1 MLSTFLKAISGH
13 GLATRGRLPAEERLM
28 IPTKQ
33 ELSRQ
38 PLPVAVSDVPTLAS
52 RWLMFGF
59 AVMAL
64 AAAGHAGLA
73 NAADVYLRAQG
84 FDKSLT
90 LPDSS
95 VVVVPMWGFATCDAT
110 FTVCDASAATDAPGP
125 QIDLTTADSLTIH
138 LDNTLP
144 VPVSIVI
151 PGQAGA
157 GDPVSLT
164 SGDTRRVESFT
175 HVTAPS
181 TTGLYTWNT
190 LRPGTYLYQSGTQ
203 PSIQVPMGLYGALT
217 VVDGLVGQAYPG
229 ISYDEDAVM
238 LFSEIDPLQNQRVAD
253 SGLSAPTEV
262 CVSMDDYVQNG
273 TIGYPCTID
282 YNPLFFLV
290 NGASTANNLPAGD
303 NTGNDVLLRFLNA
316 GLRSHTPSLVGLEM
330 KLVAEDGSPYP
341 GLPRQQSHALLPAGK
356 TLDAL
361 VATPATDITLSL
373 FDRMP
378 AFTTEN
384 PSAGGSLATLQVG
397 AGSPTLPA
405 ATIYAVNDVYPVSE
419 DTALT
424 GAATVLTNDVGLSGA
439 TVTVVSPP
447 SNAKS
452 FTFNANG
459 SFDYTPN
466 DDFSGVDGFTYSASL
481 AGESYPAQVMLEV
494 SFVNDAPV
502 AAADAYVNTIGAAIT
517 VDAAHGVLGNDRDPD
532 GDTLTAEIVGT
543 APTGLTLNA
552 NGSFTYASGTPET
565 FQYRASDGTATSDA
579 VTVVLTINPKSNIAL
594 TVQEPGGAS
603 VTSYRWLVQE
613 DATYHIDPAAPQNTP
628 LTEQLFLNFHKSSMP
643 VVAQGCSDCT
653 PDIDNAPTGNFPGP
667 EDIDLNGNGTL
678 DTAIPIGD
686 LALDPAKHYYI
697 SVLPN
702 DAGTGQGHTIGGAQI
717 EPYQTAVTVI
727 VNKQEIPTAQISA
740 FVFEDNSPTN
750 GAPDANEPGLG
761 GFTISLEDAGG
772 RYGISGGTM
781 SQDAFGDPLANALD
795 CFGGSPPPAGVILTC
810 PDTAANMAADLVGQ
824 VLIQNL
830 PPGKYGVIAVAPSGG
845 ETWMQTSTIE
855 GTKVID
861 AWVKAGEPP
870 YFVEFGGPGPHAFV
884 GFVNPAH
891 TCLGPAPCPVDPG
904 TPAPAEYSI
913 TGKVT
918 LLHDPRPPGAP
929 GTVDS
934 GSYDGL
940 AHTRAWIGLNTNTG
954 DGPNVATVQAQ
965 DDGSFTITGIPD
977 GTYQLVIW
985 DTYLD
990 QVIAFQT
997 ATVNG
1002 SDLDV
1007 GNVGVNAWFTRQEHN
1022 VFLDDGA
1029 GGGIAGNGIRD
1040 GEEAGLPDQN
1050 VNVRWRDGTVNQ
1062 SFPTDTEGFV
1072 PFDQVFPFFSWQIAE
1087 IDYLRFKP
1095 TGVTVTVDGGGP
1107 VDSSNILSPQTGSP
1121 RTDLGSTVLLEAFQ
1135 GFPGQTSLFDWG
1147 KVPYSPGENGGI
1159 AGIVFYS
1166 STRGEGDPRLTVGD
1180 PWEPGIAG
1188 VKVRL
1193 YREVERDPA
1202 KVDVNVDPLDDFPGP
1217 GDTDV
1222 NLNGIF
1228 EGPTALALV
1237 EEVET
1242 DSWDAVV
1249 PTGCPGEDPVDPYT
1263 TDTLGV
1269 GNIDRCYDG
1278 WRNWNQVRQGVFD
1291 GGYAFN
1297 DIPPG
1302 KYVVEVVPPTGYE
1315 VYKEQ
1320 DMNVT
1325 IGDAFGSNLGP
1336 APVSTTLPNGMLV
1349 LVIPDQAMIA
1359 AAKGPEPGIAQPPCV
1374 GLYHQVPAELSL
1386 FPGEPAPFADAWRP
1400 YCNRKQVILSDQMQA
1415 AADFHLLTMTPVAAQ
1430 FAGLITDDISN
1441 ETNPASPGFGEK
1453 WSPAF
1458 LPFTIRDFNGN
1469 EVYHGIGDAF
1479 GRYNGVLPSTFTAN
1493 VPIPSGYSPA
1503 MMSACL
1509 NDPGT
1514 GPAQPLSNYNRPCY
1528 MSQFMPGTTTYLDT
1542 AVIPTAAFAAG
1553 FNPPDCA
1560 APAGTPVIA
1569 SVDGAAAGSGPIV
1582 APAGTLTINSKGITM
1597 VPNPDYEGPL
1607 APPPHDQP
1615 TITRDYGF
1623 GTGGS
1628 VTLSGIPLTSVS
1640 WGDAQ
1645 ITGTVPPSVAPGEY
1659 QLQVARSTGV
1669 TSVNAVTVTVGG
1681 SADATVSA
1689 GGSIQAAIDM
1699 ADPGDLILIGPGT
1712 YEEMVV
1718 MWKPVR
1724 LQGSGADT
1732 IIYALNNPANKL
1744 QDWIAKVT
1752 GLFGNGV
1759 TGAVDPLPGQAN
1771 LDLTTE
1777 QGAGITVLAKNDG
1790 SWNTTNKPRID
1801 GFTITGAEGG
1811 GGIYV
1816 NGYADNLVISNNTI
1830 TGNSGSLHGGIR
1842 IGQPFLPLTGN
1853 GPFDFNR
1860 NVNIHHNAITLNGAL
1875 HFESA
1880 GGGVS
1885 LSAGSDNYAVSRNFI
1900 CGNYTAGDGAGVGHL
1915 GLSDNGRIE
1924 YNQILFNQSVNNSFT
1939 QHGGG
1944 VLIAGEP
1951 GQPPALS
1958 LGAGDN
1964 LVVDGNLIQGNVAAS
1979 GHGGGI
1985 RTQLVNGADVQQS
1998 IIPGNWHRLTIS
2010 NNMVV
2015 NNVAGWSGAGISL
2028 QDTVNA
2034 AIILNTIANNDS
2046 TATVGAVFN
2055 VGTGMSTPQPAGI
2068 SSELNSL
2075 GLNAAIPGGSS
2086 QKVFSNPTLTH
2097 NIVWRNRAFLF
2108 DGSVLQPALAP
2119 TAVGECAAGA
2129 VYFDL
2134 GVLDPGNKLTP
2145 QFNILSSLTG
2155 LDGKTYLGNGNNT
2168 SNPQL
2173 LNPYCNG
2180 ARSLSVPGPI
2190 LATGAVA
2197 EGGNFVDVRYGPL
2210 TLAWGGSPWDYHLAS
2225 NSPAIN
2231 RVGLQPS
2238 GLNVDHDFDNQQRP
2252 NGPRVDWGADEFG
2265 AVVTTP
2271 PGSVAFQSASQGTL
2285 SGGTLAFGSRNGIVT
2300 STLTLVISGGPVQF
2314 GSVTVDGGSPTRFLE
2329 LGGTCQNQTVADG
2342 GTCTVVI
2349 RFNATSNTPRT
2360 GGLTVNHNGPGS
2372 PLTLVLTGQ

>member
-1 MLSTFLKAISGH
+1 
-13 GLATRGRLPAEERLM
+13 
-28 IPTKQ
+28 
-33 ELSRQ
+33 
-38 PLPVAVSDVPTLAS
+38 
-52 RWLMFGF
+52 
-59 AVMAL
+59 
-64 AAAGHAGLA
+64 
-73 NAADVYLRAQG
+73 
-84 FDKSLT
+84 
-90 LPDSS
+90 
-95 VVVVPMWGFATCDAT
+95 
-110 FTVCDASAATDAPGP
+110 
-125 QIDLTTADSLTIH
+125 
-138 LDNTLP
+138 
-144 VPVSIVI
+144 
-151 PGQAGA
+151 
-157 GDPVSLT
+157 
-164 SGDTRRVESFT
+164 
-175 HVTAPS
+175 
-181 TTGLYTWNT
+181 
-190 LRPGTYLYQSGTQ
+190 
-203 PSIQVPMGLYGALT
+203 
-217 VVDGLVGQAYPG
+217 
-229 ISYDEDAVM
+229 
-238 LFSEIDPLQNQRVAD
+238 
-253 SGLSAPTEV
+253 
-262 CVSMDDYVQNG
+262 
-273 TIGYPCTID
+273 
-282 YNPLFFLV
+282 
-290 NGASTANNLPAGD
+290 
-303 NTGNDVLLRFLNA
+303 
-316 GLRSHTPSLVGLEM
+316 
-330 KLVAEDGSPYP
+330 
-341 GLPRQQSHALLPAGK
+341 
-356 TLDAL
+356 
-361 VATPATDITLSL
+361 
-373 FDRMP
+373 
-378 AFTTEN
+378 
-384 PSAGGSLATLQVG
+384 
-397 AGSPTLPA
+397 
-405 ATIYAVNDVYPVSE
+405 
-419 DTALT
+419 
-424 GAATVLTNDVGLSGA
+424 
-439 TVTVVSPP
+439 
-447 SNAKS
+447 
-452 FTFNANG
+452 
-459 SFDYTPN
+459 
-466 DDFSGVDGFTYSASL
+466 
-481 AGESYPAQVMLEV
+481 
-494 SFVNDAPV
+494 
-502 AAADAYVNTIGAAIT
+502 
-517 VDAAHGVLGNDRDPD
+517 
-532 GDTLTAEIVGT
+532 
-543 APTGLTLNA
+543 
-552 NGSFTYASGTPET
+552 
-565 FQYRASDGTATSDA
+565 
-579 VTVVLTINPKSNIAL
+579 
-594 TVQEPGGAS
+594 
-603 VTSYRWLVQE
+603 
-613 DATYHIDPAAPQNTP
+613 
-628 LTEQLFLNFHKSSMP
+628 
-643 VVAQGCSDCT
+643 
-653 PDIDNAPTGNFPGP
+653 
-667 EDIDLNGNGTL
+667 
-678 DTAIPIGD
+678 
-686 LALDPAKHYYI
+686 
-697 SVLPN
+697 
-702 DAGTGQGHTIGGAQI
+702 
-717 EPYQTAVTVI
+717 
-727 VNKQEIPTAQISA
+727 
-740 FVFEDNSPTN
+740 
-750 GAPDANEPGLG
+750 
-761 GFTISLEDAGG
+761 
-772 RYGISGGTM
+772 
-781 SQDAFGDPLANALD
+781 
-795 CFGGSPPPAGVILTC
+795 
-810 PDTAANMAADLVGQ
+810 
-824 VLIQNL
+824 
-830 PPGKYGVIAVAPSGG
+830 
-845 ETWMQTSTIE
+845 
-855 GTKVID
+855 
-861 AWVKAGEPP
+861 VKAGEPP
-870 YFVEFGGPGPHAFV
+870 YFVEFGGPGPHAFI

-891 TCLGPAPCPVDPG
+891 TCLGPDPSCPVDPG
-904 TPAPAEYSI
+904 NPAPALHTI
-913 TGKVT
+913 TGNVT
-918 LLHDPRPPGAP
+918 LLHDPRPPAAP
-929 GTVDS
+929 GSSDS
-934 GSYDGL
+934 NSYDGL
-940 AHTRAWIGLNTNTG
+940 AHTRAWVGLNTNSG
-954 DGPNVATVQAQ
+954 DGPNVATVQA
-965 DDGSFTITGIPD
+965 DADGGFEIPGIPD
-977 GTYQLVIW
+977 GTYQLAIW

-997 ATVNG
+997 VTVSG
-1002 SDLDV
+1002 SDIDV

-1040 GEEAGLPDQN
+1040 GAEAGLPDQN

-1193 YREVERDPA
+1193 YREVERDPS
-1202 KVDVNVDPLDDFPGP
+1202 KVDVNVAPLDDFPGP

-1242 DSWDAVV
+1242 DSWDAAV

-1278 WRNWNQVRQGVFD
+1278 WRNWNQVRPGVFD

-1320 DMNVT
+1320 DMNVGF
-1325 IGDAFGSNLGP
+1325 GDAFGSVIGP
-1336 APVSTTLPNGMLV
+1336 APASVTLPNGMLV
-1349 LVIPDQAMIA
+1349 LVMPDQAMIA
-1359 AAKGPEPGIAQPPCV
+1359 AAQGPEPGIAQPPCV

-1400 YCNRKQVILSDQMQA
+1400 YCNRKEVILSDQMQA

-1458 LPFTIRDFNGN
+1458 LPFTIRDFNGI

-1569 SVDGAAAGSGPIV
+1569 SVDAATPGSGPLV
-1582 APAGTLTINSKGITM
+1582 APTGTLTINSNGMTT

-1607 APPPHDQP
+1607 APAPQNQP
-1615 TITRDYGF
+1615 TVTRDYGF
-1623 GTGGS
+1623 GAGGT
-1628 VTLSGIPLTSVS
+1628 VTLNGTPLTGVT
-1640 WGDAQ
+1640 WTNTQ
-1645 ITGTVPPSVAPGEY
+1645 ITGTVPGSLASGEY
-1659 QLQVARSTGV
+1659 QLQVTRSSGE
-1669 TSVNAVTVTVGG
+1669 TSVNAVTVTVGNETPIRVPG
-1681 SADATVSA
+1681 DYST
-1689 GGSIQAAIDM
+1689 IQDAIDN
-1699 ADPGDLILIGPGT
+1699 AITGSLILVGPSPSLSGT
-1712 YEEMVV
+1712 WDEMVV

-1724 LQGSGADT
+1724 LQGHGADT
-1732 IIYALNNPANKL
+1732 IINAVNNPANKL

-1777 QGAGITVLAKNDG
+1777 QGGGITVLAKNDG
-1790 SWNTTNKPRID
+1790 SWNATNKPRID

-1816 NGYADNLVISNNTI
+1816 NGYADNLEISNNTI

-1853 GPFDFNR
+1853 GPFDFNTD
-1860 NVNIHHNAITLNGAL
+1860 VNIHHNAITLNGAL

-1924 YNQILFNQSVNNSFT
+1924 YNRILFNQSVNNSFT

-1951 GQPPALS
+1951 GEPPGLS

-1964 LVVDGNLIQGNVAAS
+1964 IIVDANLIQGNVAAS

-1985 RTQLVNGADVQQS
+1985 RTQLVNGMDVVNGNQN
-1998 IIPGNWHRLTIS
+1998 NWHQLTIS
-2010 NNMVV
+2010 NNMII

-2028 QDTVNA
+2028 QDTTRASIV
-2034 AIILNTIANNDS
+2034 LNTIANNDS
-2046 TATVGAVFN
+2046 TATVGAVFD
-2055 VGTGMSTPQPAGI
+2055 VGTGMSTRQPAGI

-2108 DGSVLQPALAP
+2108 DGSVLQPALTP
-2119 TAVGECAAGA
+2119 TVVGECASGA

-2134 GVLDPGNKLTP
+2134 GVLDPGSQLSP
-2145 QFNILSSLTG
+2145 LRNILTSLTG
-2155 LDGKTYLGNGNNT
+2155 LDGKTYPGNGNSGNKIAD
-2168 SNPQL
+2168 PL
-2173 LNPYCNG
+2173 LVKPYCNG
-2180 ARSLSVPGPI
+2180 ARILSTPGPI
-2190 LATGAVA
+2190 LATGAFA
-2197 EGGNFVDVRYGPL
+2197 EGGNFIDVRYGPL
-2210 TLAWGGSPWDYHLAS
+2210 TQAWPIGSDPWNYHIQNGS
-2225 NSPAIN
+2225 SAIN
-2231 RVGLQPS
+2231 ISTNGTQPT
-2238 GLNVDHDFDNQQRP
+2238 GPTVNHDFDSQNRP
-2252 NGPRVDWGADEFG
+2252 AGPRRDAGADEFT
-2265 AVVTTP
+2265 ATLP
-2271 PGSVAFQSASQGTL
+2271 PPPPAGTVAFQSASLGTL
-2285 SGGTLAFGSRNGIVT
+2285 SGGTLAFGSISGNNNQ
-2300 STLTLVISGGPVQF
+2300 STLTLMVTGGPVQF
-2314 GSVTVDGGSPTRFLE
+2314 GNVTVQGGNGNRFSE
-2329 LGGTCQNQTVADG
+2329 VNTGTCQGALVSAG

-2349 RFNATSNTPRT
+2349 NFNANGGTNRT
-2360 GGLTVNHNGPGS
+2360 GGLTVNHNGTGS